1 MHPAQKI
8 LPHPIYGDHDCNKL
22 EIRLND
28 NASTKVSYFLPKKFL
43 RRTLKKKICLYSDVK
58 KKKNHPPS
66 RCGFTLQSGF
76 MKKLELTPLSML
88 PSKYQLFA

>member
-28 NASTKVSYFLPKKFL
+28 NASTKVSYFLPKRFL

-58 KKKNHPPS
+58 KKKSPPFPLWFHPTI
-66 RCGFTLQSGF
+66 GVHEKNLN
-76 MKKLELTPLSML
+76 
-88 PSKYQLFA
+88 